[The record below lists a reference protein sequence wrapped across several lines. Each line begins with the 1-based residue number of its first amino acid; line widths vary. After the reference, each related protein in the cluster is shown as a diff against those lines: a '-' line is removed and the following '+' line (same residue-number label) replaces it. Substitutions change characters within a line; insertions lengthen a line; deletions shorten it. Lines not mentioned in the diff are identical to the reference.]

1 MRARPAVPDDAEDI
15 AHIYNEGIE
24 DRLATY
30 ETEPRSAGDVAA
42 WFDGETPVVVI
53 DDGEGSVV
61 AWASAPEY
69 RPRRAYSGVR
79 EFSIYVA
86 CSARGGGFG
95 RACLQALIDECE
107 ARGLWKLVSRIF
119 LRTRAVSPSAAHSG
133 FSRSASTAGMRSWT
147 ASGAMS

>member
-95 RACLQALIDECE
+95 RACL
-107 ARGLWKLVSRIF
+107 
-119 LRTRAVSPSAAHSG
+119 
-133 FSRSASTAGMRSWT
+133 
-147 ASGAMS
+147 